1 MRIEGNNVFLD
12 NSTTVEQVRTIT
24 AVQSLYIASNVLPAA
39 IIAIPPQIIKVSIID
54 NVTAAAVSAIP
65 AHVQIVNIGQT
76 ENINAILDMPNSVSY
91 ITFSAL
97 PNQLIRAMHNNLIP
111 QSFIDKALNVV
122 PDNVGNLNV
131 AHESE
136 YSLEFWLAG
145 TPEGRAILAVHNNPL
160 ARQINAQA
168 LNAVII
174 NEPYAGSSLAHVLVM
189 NHPNTKLQK
198 SLLALRNIE
207 VERLRRNAA
216 IRKLPQDLIR
226 MLPAMLWR
234 TSFRSIIVEPEIL
247 DANNNRVGLRHR
259 G

>member
-24 AVQSLYIASNVLPAA
+24 AAQSVYIASNALPAA
-39 IIAIPPQIIKVSIID
+39 IVAIPPQIIKVSIID

-76 ENINAILDMPNSVSY
+76 VNINAMLAIPNSVSY

-174 NEPYAGSSLAHVLVM
+174 I
-189 NHPNTKLQK
+189 KLIP
-198 SLLALRNIE
+198 LC
-207 VERLRRNAA
+207 
-216 IRKLPQDLIR
+216 
-226 MLPAMLWR
+226 
-234 TSFRSIIVEPEIL
+234 T
-247 DANNNRVGLRHR
+247 
-259 G
+259 